1 MVRQGGEL
9 QWSKWETGAKA
20 ALRPAYGVQVEAI
33 TRVLREEEHPVAEPE
48 LSARNLNTPEKIE
61 FHKLTMRKFEEWKK
75 GAEVRREIRLTLL
88 DKCTQQVRK
97 VLLAAHP
104 VDEIENLECKVTEL
118 MVWLRKAAQDPAM
131 STYLRKARAMSDY
144 AVAKQFL
151 SETDEAWAER
161 VERLARAIGETGGD
175 TPSDED
181 IANKF
186 IMSSDASRHSDA
198 IDRHE
203 EQLNMVGVQELV
215 TRSGGP

>member
-1 MVRQGGEL
+1 
-9 QWSKWETGAKA
+9 
-20 ALRPAYGVQVEAI
+20 
-33 TRVLREEEHPVAEPE
+33 
-48 LSARNLNTPEKIE
+48 
-61 FHKLTMRKFEEWKK
+61 
-75 GAEVRREIRLTLL
+75 
-88 DKCTQQVRK
+88 
-97 VLLAAHP
+97 
-104 VDEIENLECKVTEL
+104 

-203 EQLNMVGVQELV
+203 EQLNMVRSAGISDPVWRTLTQPVGSVEEGLLKLRSIKQRKPSTHLVEAQEEAPKKPDKRAKELKKRGKQEKSAKYRGDRPSV
-215 TRSGGP
+215 HLR